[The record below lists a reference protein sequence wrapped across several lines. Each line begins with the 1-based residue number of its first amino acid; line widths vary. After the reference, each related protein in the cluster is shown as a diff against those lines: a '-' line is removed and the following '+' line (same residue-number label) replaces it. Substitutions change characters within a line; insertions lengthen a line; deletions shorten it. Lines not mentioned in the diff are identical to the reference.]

1 MAGCGNHGCFIENP
15 EGQGT
20 NGRCNCLRPLG
31 KEKEQVVKRKLTQL
45 GFYKRRVEELEKS
58 LVNLCRTIDLI
69 EATWGVDDL
78 GQLAVGYDL
87 TAQLLTARN
96 DALGALWKGRVVE

>member
-1 MAGCGNHGCFIENP
+1 MAGCGNRGCFIDRP

-31 KEKEQVVKRKLTQL
+31 KENEQVVKRKLTQL
-45 GFYKRRVEELEKS
+45 EFYKRRVEELEKP

-69 EATWGVDDL
+69 EVTEGVDDL

>member
-1 MAGCGNHGCFIENP
+1 MAGCGNHGCFIEKP

-31 KEKEQVVKRKLTQL
+31 KENEQVVKRKLTQL
-45 GFYKRRVEELEKS
+45 GFCKQRVEELEKS
-58 LVNLCRTIDLI
+58 LVTLCWVIGRI
-69 EATWGVDDL
+69 EVIEGVDDL
-78 GQLAVGYDL
+78 GQLAIGHDL
-87 TAQLLTARN
+87 TEQLLAARN

>member
-1 MAGCGNHGCFIENP
+1 MAGCGNHGCFIEKPN
-15 EGQGT
+15 GQGT

-31 KEKEQVVKRKLTQL
+31 KENEQVVKRELTQL

-58 LVNLCRTIDLI
+58 LVNLCRTIDRI
-69 EATWGVDDL
+69 EVTEGVDDL

>member
-1 MAGCGNHGCFIENP
+1 MAGCGNHGCFIEKP
-15 EGQGT
+15 KGQGT

-31 KEKEQVVKRKLTQL
+31 KENEQAVKWKMVQL
-45 GFYKRRVEELEKS
+45 EFYKRRVEELEKS

-69 EATWGVDDL
+69 EATGGVDDL

>member
-1 MAGCGNHGCFIENP
+1 MAGCGNHGCFVEKP
-15 EGQGT
+15 KGQGT

-31 KEKEQVVKRKLTQL
+31 KENEQVVKRKLTQL

-58 LVNLCRTIDLI
+58 LVNLCRTIDRI
-69 EATWGVDDL
+69 EVIEGVDDL

-96 DALGALWKGRVVE
+96 MARIELREGRK

>member
-1 MAGCGNHGCFIENP
+1 MAGCGNHGCFIEKP

-31 KEKEQVVKRKLTQL
+31 KENEQAVKRKLTQL

-58 LVNLCRTIDLI
+58 LVNLCRTIDRI
-69 EATWGVDDL
+69 EVIEGVDDL
-78 GQLAVGYDL
+78 GQLAIGYDL

-96 DALGALWKGRVVE
+96 MAKIELREVRK

>member
-1 MAGCGNHGCFIENP
+1 MAGCGNHGCFIEKP

-31 KEKEQVVKRKLTQL
+31 KENEQVVKRKLTQL

-58 LVNLCRTIDLI
+58 LVNLCLTIDRI
-69 EATWGVDDL
+69 EVIEGVDDL
-78 GQLAVGYDL
+78 GQLAIGYDL

-96 DALGALWKGRVVE
+96 MAKIELREVRK

>member
-1 MAGCGNHGCFIENP
+1 MAGCGNHGCFVEKP
-15 EGQGT
+15 KGQGA

-31 KEKEQVVKRKLTQL
+31 KENEQVVKRKLTQL

-58 LVNLCRTIDLI
+58 LVNFCLAIDRI
-69 EATWGVDDL
+69 EVIEGVDDH
-78 GQLAVGYDL
+78 GQLAIGHDL

-96 DALGALWKGRVVE
+96 LAKIELREGRK

>member
-1 MAGCGNHGCFIENP
+1 MNPGSDDAIAAGCTCP
-15 EGQGT
+15 VMD
-20 NGRCNCLRPLG
+20 NGRGRGYLG
-31 KEKEQVVKRKLTQL
+31 GVQVVKRKLTQL
-45 GFYKRRVEELEKS
+45 WFYKRRVEELEKS
-58 LVNLCRTIDLI
+58 LVNLCRTIDRV
-69 EATWGVDDL
+69 EVTEGVDDL

>member
-1 MAGCGNHGCFIENP
+1 MAGCGNHGCFIEKP
-15 EGQGT
+15 KGQGT

-31 KEKEQVVKRKLTQL
+31 KENEQVVKRKLTQF

-58 LVNLCRTIDLI
+58 LVNLCRTIDRI
-69 EATWGVDDL
+69 EVTEGVDDL

>member
-1 MAGCGNHGCFIENP
+1 MAGCGNHGCFIEKP

-20 NGRCNCLRPLG
+20 NGRCKCLRPLG
-31 KEKEQVVKRKLTQL
+31 KENEQVLKRKLTQL

-58 LVNLCRTIDLI
+58 LVNLCRTIDRI
-69 EATWGVDDL
+69 EVIEGVDDL
-78 GQLAVGYDL
+78 GQLAIGYDL

-96 DALGALWKGRVVE
+96 MAKIELREGRE

>member
-31 KEKEQVVKRKLTQL
+31 KENEQIIKRKLHQL
-45 GFYKRRVEELEKS
+45 EFYRRRVEEGMAELRRWETTPS
-58 LVNLCRTIDLI
+58 PSDL
-69 EATWGVDDL
+69 A
-78 GQLAVGYDL
+78 
-87 TAQLLTARN
+87 N
-96 DALGALWKGRVVE
+96 KPGRAMREIRAIRCD

>member
-1 MAGCGNHGCFIENP
+1 MAGCGNHGCFIEKP

-20 NGRCNCLRPLG
+20 NGRCNCLRSLG
-31 KEKEQVVKRKLTQL
+31 KENEQVVKRKLTQL

-58 LVNLCRTIDLI
+58 LVNLCLTIDRI
-69 EATWGVDDL
+69 EVIEGVDDL
-78 GQLAVGYDL
+78 GQLAIGYDL

-96 DALGALWKGRVVE
+96 MAKIELREVRK